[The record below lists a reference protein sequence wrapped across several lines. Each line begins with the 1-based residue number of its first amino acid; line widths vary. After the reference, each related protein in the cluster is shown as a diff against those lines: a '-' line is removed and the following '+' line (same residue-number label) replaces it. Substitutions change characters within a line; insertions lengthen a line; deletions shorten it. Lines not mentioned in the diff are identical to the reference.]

1 MKPGR
6 RISKG
11 LSCVNSDH
19 LFQGART
26 GDEAARGAL
35 LESYRSYLRLLAR
48 IEIGRR
54 LQGKL
59 DPSDLVQDAFL
70 DVHRNFHLFK
80 GTSEPEFASWLRQ
93 ILAARVCNLVRH
105 YFGTQARDVRLE
117 REVAANLDNSS
128 QMLAHGLA
136 ASISSPSQQA
146 VQREQTSLLADAL
159 EKLPPD
165 YRDVLVLRHV
175 ESLSFGDVASRMG
188 RSLDSVE
195 KLWVRALVKL
205 REIFGE
211 GQ

>member
-1 MKPGR
+1 
-6 RISKG
+6 
-11 LSCVNSDH
+11 
-19 LFQGART
+19 
-26 GDEAARGAL
+26 
-35 LESYRSYLRLLAR
+35 LRLLAR

-128 QMLAHGLA
+128 QMLTHGLA
-136 ASISSPSQQA
+136 ASMSSPSQQA
-146 VQREQTSLLADAL
+146 VKREQTSLLADAL

-205 REIFGE
+205 RQIFGE